1 MCYEYA
7 NDHNQEDGHE
17 KEWRRGEMTDEN
29 TKDLTDSEK
38 LNLILAELA
47 DLRQWRAK
55 VDAFIDDCSRDTRPK
70 LDLIIK
76 ELSDAR
82 EEIRDVA
89 PRLDRIESRLEGWRW
104 TLWTFAPLNAAWGT
118 E

>member
-1 MCYEYA
+1 
-7 NDHNQEDGHE
+7 
-17 KEWRRGEMTDEN
+17 MTEEN

-47 DLRQWRAK
+47 DLREWRAK
-55 VDAFIDDCSRDTRPK
+55 VDAFIDDRSRDTRPK

-82 EEIRDVA
+82 EEIRDVVT
-89 PRLDRIESRLEGWRW
+89 RLDRIESRLE
-104 TLWTFAPLNAAWGT
+104 TLAMDVVDVRSAQRRLGDRVSLLEQGPN
-118 E
+118 

>member
-1 MCYEYA
+1 
-7 NDHNQEDGHE
+7 
-17 KEWRRGEMTDEN
+17 MTEEN

-55 VDAFIDDCSRDTRPK
+55 VDAFIDDRSQDTRPK

-76 ELSDAR
+76 ELSDLR
-82 EEIRDVA
+82 EEIRDIVT
-89 PRLDRIESRLEGWRW
+89 RLDRIESRFETLATDVVDVRAAQRRLGDRVSLLEQR
-104 TLWTFAPLNAAWGT
+104 PS
-118 E
+118 

>member
-1 MCYEYA
+1 MA
-7 NDHNQEDGHE
+7 DDP
-17 KEWRRGEMTDEN
+17 

-38 LNLILAELA
+38 LNRILA
-47 DLRQWRAK
+47 DLADVKTRLGALESTAEDR
-55 VDAFIDDCSRDTRPK
+55 SRDTRPK

-89 PRLDRIESRLEGWRW
+89 ARLDRIEARFETLAIDVMDVRTVQRRLGDRVSELERR
-104 TLWTFAPLNAAWGT
+104 PN
-118 E
+118 

>member
-1 MCYEYA
+1 
-7 NDHNQEDGHE
+7 
-17 KEWRRGEMTDEN
+17 MTDEN

-38 LNLILAELA
+38 LNLILAEVA

-55 VDAFIDDCSRDTRPK
+55 VDAFIDDRSRDTRPK

-82 EEIRDVA
+82 EEIRDVVT
-89 PRLDRIESRLEGWRW
+89 RLDRIESRLE
-104 TLWTFAPLNAAWGT
+104 TLAMDVVDVRAAQRRLGDRVSLL
-118 E
+118 EQRPS

>member
-1 MCYEYA
+1 
-7 NDHNQEDGHE
+7 
-17 KEWRRGEMTDEN
+17 MTDEN

-38 LNLILAELA
+38 LNLILAEVA

-55 VDAFIDDCSRDTRPK
+55 VDAFIDDRSRDTRPK

-82 EEIRDVA
+82 EEIRDMVT
-89 PRLDRIESRLEGWRW
+89 RLDRIESRLE
-104 TLWTFAPLNAAWGT
+104 TLAMDVVDVRAAQRRLGDRVSLL
-118 E
+118 EQKPS